1 MKKILAML
9 LVCGAC
15 VFGPMTAQAQTA
27 DGAQTSTP
35 AVASQMAAQVAP
47 QNGASASPQSARL
60 QRMAEQLQGRF
71 AAANTTHDGKLTQ
84 AQALAGMPMVAK
96 HFDEIDVNKAGYVT
110 LAQIETY
117 MQQHAAG
124 R

>member
-9 LVCGAC
+9 LVCGTC
-15 VFGPMTAQAQTA
+15 VFGSMAAQAQTTS
-27 DGAQTSTP
+27 GAP
-35 AVASQMAAQVAP
+35 A
-47 QNGASASPQSARL
+47 QSARMEHML
-60 QRMAEQLQGRF
+60 EQLQSRF

-84 AQALAGMPMVAK
+84 AQAAAGMPMVAQ
-96 HFDEIDVNKAGYVT
+96 HFDQIDVNKAGYVT
-110 LAQIETY
+110 LAQIEDY